1 MENIMLDYS
10 TTSKPGGREVRDTGA
25 AMTAYAIDS
34 KRQKMRSTGIVEEVF
49 EWVERDGKRRPSD
62 VQARDE
68 DSGMPLWSV
77 EVIYQQATWG
87 RAATVTS
94 KVTVE
99 MPQRPVLGEF
109 EPVEFVDLRAEVRV
123 NQAGGLVESWT
134 ADRIADGKPA
144 TQSSGQSS
152 GSSSGKA
159 A

>member
-1 MENIMLDYS
+1 
-10 TTSKPGGREVRDTGA
+10 
-25 AMTAYAIDS
+25 MTAYAIDS
-34 KRQKMRSTGIVEEVF
+34 KRQAMRSTGIVEEVF
-49 EWVERDGKRRPSD
+49 EWVERDGKRRPSE

-77 EVIYQQATWG
+77 EVIYQQQTWG
-87 RAATVTS
+87 RVSSVTNRVS
-94 KVTVE
+94 VG

-134 ADRIADGKPA
+134 ANRISDGKPA
-144 TQSSGQSS
+144 TQASGQGSGASSG
-152 GSSSGKA
+152 SGKA

>member
-1 MENIMLDYS
+1 
-10 TTSKPGGREVRDTGA
+10 
-25 AMTAYAIDS
+25 MTAYAIDT
-34 KRQKMRSTGIVEEVF
+34 KRQAMRSTGIVEEVF
-49 EWVERDGKRRPSD
+49 EWVERDGKRRPSE

-77 EVIYQQATWG
+77 EVIYQQQTWG
-87 RAATVTS
+87 RVSSVTNRVS
-94 KVTVE
+94 VG

-134 ADRIADGKPA
+134 ANRIADGKPA
-144 TQSSGQSS
+144 TQATSSSSGQSS
-152 GSSSGKA
+152 GSGKA

>member
-1 MENIMLDYS
+1 
-10 TTSKPGGREVRDTGA
+10 
-25 AMTAYAIDS
+25 MTAYAIDS

-49 EWVERDGKRRPSD
+49 EWVERDGKRRPSE

-77 EVIYQQATWG
+77 EVIYQQQTWG
-87 RAATVTS
+87 RVSSVTNRVS
-94 KVTVE
+94 VG

-109 EPVEFVDLRAEVRV
+109 DSVEFVDLRAEVRV

-134 ADRIADGKPA
+134 ADRIADSKPPA
-144 TQSSGQSS
+144 QASGQSS
-152 GSSSGKA
+152 GSGKA

>member
-1 MENIMLDYS
+1 
-10 TTSKPGGREVRDTGA
+10 
-25 AMTAYAIDS
+25 MTAYAIDS

-49 EWVERDGKRRPSD
+49 EWVERDGKRRPSE

-77 EVIYQQATWG
+77 EVIYQQQTWG
-87 RAATVTS
+87 RVSSVTNRVS
-94 KVTVE
+94 VG

-134 ADRIADGKPA
+134 ANRISDGKPA
-144 TQSSGQSS
+144 TQATSSSSGQSS
-152 GSSSGKA
+152 GASSGSGKA

>member
-1 MENIMLDYS
+1 
-10 TTSKPGGREVRDTGA
+10 
-25 AMTAYAIDS
+25 MTAYAVDS
-34 KRQKMRSTGIVEEVF
+34 KRQGMRSTGIVEEIF

-77 EVIYQQATWG
+77 EVIYKQQSWG
-87 RAATVTS
+87 RVSSVTNRVS
-94 KVTVE
+94 VG

-109 EPVEFVDLRAEVRV
+109 DSVEFVDLRAEVRV

-134 ADRIADGKPA
+134 ADRIADGKSAAQA
-144 TQSSGQSS
+144 TGQSS
-152 GSSSGKA
+152 GSGKA

>member
-1 MENIMLDYS
+1 
-10 TTSKPGGREVRDTGA
+10 
-25 AMTAYAIDS
+25 MTAYAIDS
-34 KRQKMRSTGIVEEVF
+34 KRQAMRSTGIVEEVF
-49 EWVERDGKRRPSD
+49 EWVEVDGKRRPSE

-77 EVIYQQATWG
+77 EVIYKQQSWG
-87 RAATVTS
+87 RVSSVTNRVS
-94 KVTVE
+94 VG

-109 EPVEFVDLRAEVRV
+109 DAVEFVDLRAEVRV

-144 TQSSGQSS
+144 AQASGQSS
-152 GSSSGKA
+152 GSGKA

>member
-1 MENIMLDYS
+1 
-10 TTSKPGGREVRDTGA
+10 
-25 AMTAYAIDS
+25 MTAYAVDS
-34 KRQKMRSTGIVEEVF
+34 KRQGMRSTGIVEEIF

-77 EVIYQQATWG
+77 EVIYKQQSWG
-87 RAATVTS
+87 RVSSVTNRVS
-94 KVTVE
+94 VG

-109 EPVEFVDLRAEVRV
+109 DPVEFVDLRAEVRV

-144 TQSSGQSS
+144 AQGSGQA
-152 GSSSGKA
+152 SSSSKA